1 MCHAASHRAQTKQ
14 NPKGLGGGVVVEPV
28 CSLSR
33 SVFSV
38 NSLEAH
44 KREKSSRNNKKKHTT
59 ARAGFFIKLLYA
71 ALAGAGLP
79 SFFLSDSG
87 SALTIQTYQ

>member
-44 KREKSSRNNKKKHTT
+44 KREKSSRNNKKKAHH
-59 ARAGFFIKLLYA
+59 RACGVFY
-71 ALAGAGLP
+71 
-79 SFFLSDSG
+79 
-87 SALTIQTYQ
+87 